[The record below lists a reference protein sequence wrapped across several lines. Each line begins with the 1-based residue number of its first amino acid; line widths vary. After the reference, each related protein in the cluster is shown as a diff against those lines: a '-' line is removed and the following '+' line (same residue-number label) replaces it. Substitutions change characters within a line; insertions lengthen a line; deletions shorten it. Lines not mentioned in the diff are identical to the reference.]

1 MWVTAVF
8 CLVLYSLA
16 LCFLFSS
23 NSPTQRV
30 IVVEDIVIP
39 SGSYNVVDN
48 KAGYNDTDA
57 GSGYIVIN
65 HGEDEHVFD
74 PDGSVPTPATVLPP
88 EVHGLRAVR
97 AAGGGEH
104 PGDFDWGAVF
114 E

>member
-48 KAGYNDTDA
+48 KAGVVVELDR
-57 GSGYIVIN
+57 
-65 HGEDEHVFD
+65 
-74 PDGSVPTPATVLPP
+74 
-88 EVHGLRAVR
+88 EVEELMLLKL
-97 AAGGGEH
+97 
-104 PGDFDWGAVF
+104 
-114 E
+114 